1 MTAPG
6 AKSPRV
12 KATRRLASQLS
23 LEFRTWGG
31 KRAGAGRKSR
41 DGRKHMPHRARST
54 HDKNHPVHVTLR
66 AVKALPS
73 LRKQTVYVA
82 VRGALAD
89 TWREWFRVIH
99 FSVQSDHVHLIVE
112 ADDTITLSRGMAGLT
127 IRLARAVNRAAG
139 RKGKVF
145 SERYHT
151 RELSTPRETRN
162 AIVYVLLNR
171 RKHAAKT
178 GSAMGF
184 AGLAGS
190 AGSVGVA
197 GSAGVAGSV
206 GVAGSAGIDPM
217 SSGYWFDGWKAPSGD
232 RYPPGWVA
240 DDAVPVRPARTWLAR
255 KGWRRHGLIANDER
269 PKVS

>member
-1 MTAPG
+1 MAPR
-6 AKSPRV
+6 AKAFRR
-12 KATRRLASQLS
+12 KATRKRASQLS

-41 DGRKHMPHRARST
+41 DGRKHMPHRERST

-82 VRGALAD
+82 VRRALAA
-89 TWREWFRVIH
+89 TWREWFRAIH

-112 ADDTITLSRGMAGLT
+112 ADDTVTLSRGMAGLT
-127 IRLARAVNRAAG
+127 IRLARAINRAAG

-162 AIVYVLLNR
+162 AIVYVVLNR

-178 GSAMGF
+178 ARATGLAS
-184 AGLAGS
+184 LAGS
-190 AGSVGVA
+190 
-197 GSAGVAGSV
+197 
-206 GVAGSAGIDPM
+206 AGSAGIDPM
-217 SSGYWFDGWKAPSGD
+217 SSGYWFDGWKTPPTGD
-232 RYPPGWVA
+232 RYPPSWVA
-240 DDAVPVRPARTWLAR
+240 DDAVPVRTARTWLAR
-255 KGWRRHGLIANDER
+255 KGWRRHGLIADDER
-269 PKVS
+269 PKLS